1 MSTNSFDEIP
11 ETFWAYFAG
20 IFDGEGSIGLAKRE
34 RKYGLKTRITN
45 HRQFNLAN
53 MHRPTVEF
61 IRSTC
66 QMGRIQ
72 ETRIKTTEAKL
83 EENRIHNYLVFF
95 NAKELRV
102 ILPKLVPYLIQKKE
116 RAQIMIEWLS
126 TLSNDQHANNNPH
139 LKRKREEI
147 YQRFQ
152 VAQSKEKYWKPKG
165 ERTVWHI
172 RKKNRKIGDTD
183 LAMYK

>member
-1 MSTNSFDEIP
+1 MSTNSLDKIP
-11 ETFWAYFAG
+11 QTFWAYFAG

-34 RKYGLKTRITN
+34 RKYRSRTVTTN

-72 ETRIKTTEAKL
+72 ETKIKTSEIKL
-83 EENRIHNYLVFF
+83 EESQIHNYLLSF
-95 NAKELRV
+95 NAKELRI
-102 ILPKLVPYLIQKKE
+102 ILPKLEPYLIQKKE
-116 RAQIMIEWLS
+116 RAQIMIEWLD
-126 TLSNDQHANNNPH
+126 TLSNDPHANNNPH

-152 VAQSKEKYWKPKG
+152 IAQSKEKYWKPKG

-172 RKKNRKIGDTD
+172 RKKKHKIGDSD
-183 LAMYK
+183 LAKYQ